1 MESNI
6 SGLVHYEQIP
16 DSRALR
22 RFADKQIRRWI
33 QKKIAKEDPGVSAN
47 YLIDLKREG
56 AGHTFICQVVI
67 KLGNQ
72 IWAGYQYKGTLH
84 QALIR
89 CLDQLTQVPTPQ
101 LMPA

>member
-1 MESNI
+1 MESQI
-6 SGLVHYEQIP
+6 SGLIQYEQIS

-22 RFADKQIRRWI
+22 RFADQQIKKWI
-33 QKKIAKEDPGVSAN
+33 YKRHPKEPGVSAK
-47 YLIDLKREG
+47 YLVDLKREG
-56 AGHTFICQVVI
+56 AGHTFICQIVI

-89 CLDQLTQVPTPQ
+89 CLDQLVPVTA
-101 LMPA
+101 PAV